1 MKLKHKGLT
10 RFLATLLSLLLII
23 GMTGCENGGSDADS
37 AFDLEDADME
47 DLEDFSV
54 EDLSD
59 LNLDDDDI

>member
-1 MKLKHKGLT
+1 MSVLEGVLEYLQGAAL
-10 RFLATLLSLLLII
+10 REQGFL
-23 GMTGCENGGSDADS
+23 GGSDADS